1 MSKTIRAIPLPATLQ
16 GRGKWGNR
24 TLLFVDTILCS
35 RQSQAWCGRF
45 EYLELCKMKIELYDR
60 VVLKNGNIASI
71 VEILAPD
78 KEFIVDIGSNG
89 DINTEEI
96 SIEEIESVF

>member
-1 MSKTIRAIPLPATLQ
+1 
-16 GRGKWGNR
+16 
-24 TLLFVDTILCS
+24 
-35 RQSQAWCGRF
+35 
-45 EYLELCKMKIELYDR
+45 MKIELYDR

-71 VEILAPD
+71 VEILAPE
-78 KEFIVDIGSNG
+78 KEFIVDIDSNG

>member
-1 MSKTIRAIPLPATLQ
+1 
-16 GRGKWGNR
+16 
-24 TLLFVDTILCS
+24 
-35 RQSQAWCGRF
+35 
-45 EYLELCKMKIELYDR
+45 MKIELYDR